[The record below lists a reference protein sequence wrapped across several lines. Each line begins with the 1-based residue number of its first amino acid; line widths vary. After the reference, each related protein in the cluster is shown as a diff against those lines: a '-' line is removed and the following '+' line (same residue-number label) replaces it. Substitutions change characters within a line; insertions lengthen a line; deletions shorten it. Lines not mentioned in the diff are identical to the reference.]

1 MSDHG
6 NALVKAIIGW
16 LAGDAGLAGLL
27 GQPMRV
33 WDQPPEGSAFPHL
46 LIGRSESRDV
56 AADGCGVEHLM
67 TLTCVSKV
75 AGAEE
80 ARAVVAAVRER
91 LGNAVLEADGVRTV
105 TVRVTFADVF
115 RTADFRRTYAV
126 MRVRAVTEEAE
137 SG

>member
-1 MSDHG
+1 
-6 NALVKAIIGW
+6 
-16 LAGDAGLAGLL
+16 
-27 GQPMRV
+27 
-33 WDQPPEGSAFPHL
+33 
-46 LIGRSESRDV
+46 
-56 AADGCGVEHLM
+56 M

-91 LGNAVLEADGVRTV
+91 LRDAVLEADGVRTV

-126 MRVRAVTEEAE
+126 MRVRAVGALAEIETVLGVEGIGALAERMGRLSARDLMAVLAALLRGGGEGVFADELASAAVDPLEAAE
-137 SG
+137 AVAKALQAAG